1 MYMCV
6 YTTPKDE
13 TWAFLCCSS
22 GRSDFPTSD
31 KTKVVIIWRGS
42 NFWTVLNTFVR
53 LGINKNGPTIEETSN
68 CQMCEKKRSGKKQ
81 ILDWIFRL
89 FSGISFVG
97 GNLLACVLTNAGWL
111 LGSANLDLNG
121 LR

>member
-1 MYMCV
+1 MYV
-6 YTTPKDE
+6 YTTPNDE

-53 LGINKNGPTIEETSN
+53 LGINKNGPTIAETSN
-68 CQMCEKKRSGKKQ
+68 CQMCEKRRSEKKKLFG
-81 ILDWIFRL
+81 LDFP
-89 FSGISFVG
+89 FFFGDQFCG
-97 GNLLACVLTNAGWL
+97 G
-111 LGSANLDLNG
+111 
-121 LR
+121 